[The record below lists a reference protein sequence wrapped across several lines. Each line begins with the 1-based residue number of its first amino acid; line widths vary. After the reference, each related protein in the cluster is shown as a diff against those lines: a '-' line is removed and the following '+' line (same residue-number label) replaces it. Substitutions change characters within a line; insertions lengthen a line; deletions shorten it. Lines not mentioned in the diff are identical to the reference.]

1 MTQAHDTYCV
11 LYFYYYY
18 ISSTSDY
25 QALDLEVWEP
35 LDQKENMSVHSP
47 QARISNAALLV
58 GKGLGYKEGLSDT
71 QETVNVF
78 ATLINTFFTPT
89 AK

>member
-1 MTQAHDTYCV
+1 
-11 LYFYYYY
+11 
-18 ISSTSDY
+18 
-25 QALDLEVWEP
+25 
-35 LDQKENMSVHSP
+35 MSVHGP

-58 GKGLGYKEGLSDT
+58 GKGLGYKEELSDT